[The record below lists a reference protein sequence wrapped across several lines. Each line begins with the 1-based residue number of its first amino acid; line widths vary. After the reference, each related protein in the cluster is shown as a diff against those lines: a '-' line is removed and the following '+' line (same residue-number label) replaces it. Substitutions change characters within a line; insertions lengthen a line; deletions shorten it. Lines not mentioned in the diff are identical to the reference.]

1 MTDQPDIKPEAELYG
16 GGTPPKVAA
25 PGLGAQI
32 AGVFTEPVALFQ
44 KLRAT
49 PSWIPALVLV
59 GLCAVAVV
67 TVWGFRVDW
76 DAMIRPALEANPK
89 VPAEQYDKIIEMQGR
104 IMPYFMPV
112 ITVFFLGLG
121 TVAPAFLFF
130 LLGRSGSEQGEPTF
144 VQSLSAAVVPNLVL
158 VPQQLIIGVICLAT
172 TVGGRTPD
180 KLLPTSL
187 GYYLQVEQ
195 PKLGALLRHVD
206 PFFIGVYVLTF
217 LALRHLLKLKP
228 AQAWVGTL
236 VCLATT
242 LGLRL
247 MNAH

>member
-1 MTDQPDIKPEAELYG
+1 MTDQPYTPPEAELYG
-16 GGTPPKVAA
+16 GGNAPKPQA
-25 PGLGAQI
+25 PGLGAQL
-32 AGVFTEPVALFQ
+32 AGIFTEPVALFQ
-44 KLRAT
+44 KLRAA
-49 PSWIPALVLV
+49 PSWVPALVLV
-59 GLCAVAVV
+59 GICAIAVV

-89 VPAEQYDKIIEMQGR
+89 VPAEQYDKIIEMQAR
-104 IMPYFMPV
+104 IMPYAMPV

-121 TVAPAFLFF
+121 TVVPALLFF
-130 LLGRSGSEQGEPTF
+130 LLGRSGSEEGEPTF

-158 VPQQLIIGVICLAT
+158 VPQQLIIGLICLT
-172 TVGGRTPD
+172 TAVGGRTPD

-187 GYYLQVEQ
+187 GYYLPIEQ

-217 LALRHLLKLKP
+217 LALRHLLRLKP
-228 AQAWVGTL
+228 AQAWIGTL

-247 MNAH
+247 MNAQ